1 MSTQTLAARAVALLT
16 LGRPLHLGGG
26 ALFYGLGVAI
36 AGYGGVPLAGEAAL
50 LGLLTVMAAQLMNH
64 YSNDYFDLDAD
75 QANPTPTRWSG
86 GSRVLPSGQLPPQ
99 AALWAALSC
108 GGAALLLGLLAALA
122 SPAPVAGAAL
132 LLAAITLAWIYSGPP
147 LYLHRRGFGE
157 PVGAV
162 VVPGLTAM
170 VGYMLQVGTLGP
182 LVLLTITPL
191 CLMQFA
197 MLVAVSLP
205 DVVGD
210 AAVGK
215 LTLAVLLGAQRAS
228 WLLMASVALAYALL
242 PLLWWLGLPAL
253 VAIAP
258 LGAAP
263 IGAWLIVRLAQGAW
277 ATPAAWESLGFWSI
291 GQLVAS
297 AGLMLLAYLVA

>member
-1 MSTQTLAARAVALLT
+1 MSTQTLAARAVALLA

-26 ALFYGLGVAI
+26 ALFYGLGVAV
-36 AGYGGVPLAGEAAL
+36 AGYDGTPLAGGVAL

-64 YSNDYFDLDAD
+64 YSNDYFDFDAD

-108 GGAALLLGLLAALA
+108 GAAALLLSLPAALA
-122 SPAPVAGAAL
+122 SPAPVASATL
-132 LLAAITLAWIYSGPP
+132 LLGAITLAWIYSGPP

-157 PVGAV
+157 SVGAV
-162 VVPGLTAM
+162 VVPGLSAM

-210 AAVGK
+210 AVVGK
-215 LTLAVLLGAQRAS
+215 LTLAVLLGPQRAS
-228 WLLMASVALAYALL
+228 RLLMASVALAYALL

-253 VAIAP
+253 VALAP

-277 ATPAAWESLGFWSI
+277 AAPAAWEGLGFWSI

-297 AGLMLLAYLVA
+297 AGLMLLAFLVV